1 MSAWRWGVY
10 RVSYYVGRGLIRAA
24 RLLAYATAGVLTR
37 KELGRAAAGRWSDFG
52 IDETYVLSGLFTW
65 EENFYFRFLKP
76 DDHILIVGAGSGR
89 DLIGLRRA
97 GYNADGLEP
106 SATAVALAR
115 TMCAKAGV
123 QAEFQVG
130 WIETT
135 EITEKYDVFIFSW
148 YCYSYIC
155 DRATRIAALR
165 AASKRLSPGGRIIL
179 SYTVTEPVTRYLPRG
194 AAARLG
200 RLTGTDWSP
209 LPTDIIMFEHGG
221 LHFEHQFLP
230 GEIEYEVASAGLRI
244 AAHQVGDDGLI
255 MLMADD

>member
-1 MSAWRWGVY
+1 
-10 RVSYYVGRGLIRAA
+10 
-24 RLLAYATAGVLTR
+24 
-37 KELGRAAAGRWSDFG
+37 
-52 IDETYVLSGLFTW
+52 
-65 EENFYFRFLKP
+65 
-76 DDHILIVGAGSGR
+76 
-89 DLIGLRRA
+89 
-97 GYNADGLEP
+97 
-106 SATAVALAR
+106 
-115 TMCAKAGV
+115 V